1 MIRLRIMYVVLSIG
15 LIVFGVTGVFQA
27 LRYRSAQSIA
37 YSSFA
42 QQKPVGWFKITGAG
56 YDLTEA
62 APYEKDKTIEALYV
76 PLRAAN
82 ELGRKEETSPV
93 RAFLVIRPN
102 RNRATIDLY
111 KEMRQVLDGQNPKN
125 IINFLYRNKARVYH
139 KGTVSGMMSQTIDL
153 ESSHAK
159 DSELRRE
166 FPLMVSGVSFLE
178 NEKSPTWAAPLG
190 MLVAGL
196 VLSALGIRSVRSK
209 IGKNKAPNEAL
220 PTNVS
225 TGASTIG
232 APPASS
238 FPTTPTSSAPPT
250 SSSSPPNSP
259 WN

>member
-1 MIRLRIMYVVLSIG
+1 MIRLRIMYVLLSIG
-15 LIVFGVTGVFQA
+15 LIVFGAMGVFQA

-42 QQKPVGWFKITGAG
+42 QQKPAGWFKITGAG

-82 ELGRKEETSPV
+82 ELGRNEATSPV
-93 RAFLVIRPN
+93 RTFLVIRPN
-102 RNRATIDLY
+102 RNRATIDFY
-111 KEMRQVLDGQNPKN
+111 KEMRQVLDGQNPKT
-125 IINFLYRNKARVYH
+125 IINFLYKNKARIYH

-153 ESSHAK
+153 ESDLAK
-159 DSELRRE
+159 ESELRRE
-166 FPLMVSGVSFLE
+166 FPLMVSDVAFLE
-178 NEKSPTWAAPLG
+178 NEKSPTLAGPLA
-190 MLVAGL
+190 MLAAGL
-196 VLSALGIRSVRSK
+196 FLSALGIRSVRSK
-209 IGKNKAPNEAL
+209 IGKDKAPNGAL

-225 TGASTIG
+225 TGASTS
-232 APPASS
+232 AATPVSP
-238 FPTTPTSSAPPT
+238 FPTTPTSPPT